1 MGEQSVNST
10 VIDQQALR
18 PRTSRPSEKWSRPG
32 GRTIRHLRGIAAL
45 LAVAGLVIAVRS
57 TGLLQGPPAMLLAG
71 VLFLLFPSAKV
82 LSQRILFNG
91 LIVTGLIPLSW
102 WIPERFL
109 GIDHGTLLL
118 AGLAGMLS
126 WWLLSARLFRPR
138 LKRLLPHIRG
148 IDALPFLAAILS
160 AFSLYTMLTIRVAAD
175 ALSIMMS
182 RWDYNSHFSIYY
194 MIRSNGGVIP
204 TIPTAADGAAWGFG
218 EYPQGFHTLLA
229 TASQI
234 LRPKIVSLDSELVS
248 YINLQ
253 AACSVFTVL
262 IVVAGMCALPAVRR
276 RQAVMATGV
285 AVAAAAWIYGPGSI
299 PVYEGFANFYLACG
313 MAAATV
319 LTLLTFQRSIPLIGV
334 VSVGAG
340 LVGIANNWLLLLSL
354 VAVVLLAKLWMI
366 GRRPTFYTRRWWIL
380 TAVTAGFIL
389 VGVGLPVLQIAPLIR
404 SSQAILEA
412 TGGIAFPDFGL
423 ALVTLAMAIVL
434 GICNRSALA
443 HTEWPQL
450 KRQRSD
456 VSLASFGLLLPIAL
470 CAWLA
475 ITQSLQNGE
484 ISYYFYKYLIAVL
497 LLAWPLSVAAA
508 ATLIPVLHRR
518 GTLRRPGRAAAL
530 GLLAVASTQVF
541 GFTVS
546 GLEDVGLPPSAKPVV
561 ELASQAAHIK
571 STPAYVHRL
580 IESARDPQSPST
592 IYIPAAGTV
601 DPVLAAR
608 WHWGMRAM
616 ASSTTTDISFRVVDI
631 AKDYTQAPQV
641 IARILEEH
649 PSMTAIVDQE
659 LFPQVH
665 DYLLQHGDASR
676 LTPLP

>member
-1 MGEQSVNST
+1 M
-10 VIDQQALR
+10 
-18 PRTSRPSEKWSRPG
+18 
-32 GRTIRHLRGIAAL
+32 
-45 LAVAGLVIAVRS
+45 LAVAGIVIALRS
-57 TGLLQGPPAMLLAG
+57 AGLLQGAPALLLAG
-71 VLFLLFPSAKV
+71 VLFLLVPTAKV

-91 LIVTGLIPLSW
+91 LIAAGLIPLSW
-102 WIPERFL
+102 WIPERIV
-109 GIDHGTLLL
+109 GTDHGTLLL
-118 AGLAGMLS
+118 AALAGLLS
-126 WWLLSARLFRPR
+126 WWILSARSIRPR
-138 LKRLLPHIRG
+138 LHRLLPRIRG
-148 IDALPFLAAILS
+148 IDALPFLAAVMS
-160 AFSLYTMLTIRVAAD
+160 ALSLYTMLTIRVAAD

-194 MIRSNGGVIP
+194 MIRRNGGVIP
-204 TIPTAADGAAWGFG
+204 TIPTEADGAAWGFG

-229 TASQI
+229 TGSQI

-248 YINLQ
+248 FINLQ

-262 IVVAGMCALPAVRR
+262 IIVAGMCALPAVRR
-276 RQAVMATGV
+276 RQAVMATGI
-285 AVAAAAWIYGPGSI
+285 AVASAAWIYGPGSI

-313 MAAATV
+313 MATATV
-319 LTLLTFQRSIPLIGV
+319 LALLTFQRRIPVIGV

-354 VAVVLLAKLWMI
+354 VAVVLLAKLWTI
-366 GRRPTFYTRRWWIL
+366 TRGPKTYGRRWWIL
-380 TAVTAGFIL
+380 TAAAAGLIL
-389 VGVGLPVLQIAPLIR
+389 LGVALPVLQIAPLIR

-423 ALVTLAMAIVL
+423 ALVTLSMALVL
-434 GICNRSALA
+434 GICNRSAMA
-443 HTEWPQL
+443 RTEWLPL
-450 KRQRSD
+450 RRERSD
-456 VSLASFGLLLPIAL
+456 VHVAAVGLLLPIAL
-470 CAWLA
+470 CVWLA
-475 ITQSLQNGE
+475 VTQSLQNGE
-484 ISYYFYKYLIAVL
+484 ISYYFHKYLIAVL

-508 ATLIPVLHRR
+508 ATLIPVVQRR
-518 GTLRRPGRAAAL
+518 GTPHRHPGRTAAL
-530 GLLAVASTQVF
+530 ALLAVTATQVF
-541 GFTVS
+541 GFTVP

-580 IESARDPQSPST
+580 IESARDPESPST

-608 WHWGMRAM
+608 WHWGMRAA
-616 ASSTTTDISFRVVDI
+616 ASSTTTDISFQVVDI

-649 PSMTAIVDQE
+649 PSMTAIVDPE

-665 DYLLQHGDASR
+665 EFLLEHGDASR
-676 LTPLP
+676 VTPVP

>member
-1 MGEQSVNST
+1 M
-10 VIDQQALR
+10 
-18 PRTSRPSEKWSRPG
+18 
-32 GRTIRHLRGIAAL
+32 
-45 LAVAGLVIAVRS
+45 LAVAGIVIALRS
-57 TGLLQGPPAMLLAG
+57 VGLLQGAPALLLAG
-71 VLFLLFPSAKV
+71 VLFLLVPTAKA

-102 WIPERFL
+102 WIPERIV
-109 GIDHGTLLL
+109 GTDHGTLLL
-118 AGLAGMLS
+118 AALAGLLS
-126 WWLLSARLFRPR
+126 WWILSARSIRPR
-138 LKRLLPHIRG
+138 LHRLLPQIRG
-148 IDALPFLAAILS
+148 IDALPFLAAVMS
-160 AFSLYTMLTIRVAAD
+160 ALSLYTMLTIRVAAD

-276 RQAVMATGV
+276 RQAVMATGI
-285 AVAAAAWIYGPGSI
+285 AIASAAWIYGPGSI

-313 MAAATV
+313 MATATV
-319 LTLLTFQRSIPLIGV
+319 LALLTFQRRIPVIGV

-354 VAVVLLAKLWMI
+354 VAVVLLAKLWAI
-366 GRRPTFYTRRWWIL
+366 SRSPKTYSRRWWIL
-380 TAVTAGFIL
+380 TAAGA
-389 VGVGLPVLQIAPLIR
+389 GVVLLGVALPVLQIAPLIR

-423 ALVTLAMAIVL
+423 ALVTLSMALVL
-434 GICNRSALA
+434 GICNRSAVA
-443 HTEWPQL
+443 RTEWLQL
-450 KRQRSD
+450 RREQSD
-456 VSLASFGLLLPIAL
+456 VHLAAVGLLLPIAL
-470 CAWLA
+470 CVWLA
-475 ITQSLQNGE
+475 VTQSLQNGE
-484 ISYYFYKYLIAVL
+484 ISYYFHKYLIAVL

-508 ATLIPVLHRR
+508 ATLIPVLQRGPTRR
-518 GTLRRPGRAAAL
+518 QPGRTAAL
-530 GLLAVASTQVF
+530 ALLAVTATQVF
-541 GFTVS
+541 GFTVA

-580 IESARDPQSPST
+580 IESARDPESPST

-608 WHWGMRAM
+608 WHWGMRAA
-616 ASSTTTDISFRVVDI
+616 ASSTTTDISFQVVDI

-649 PSMTAIVDQE
+649 PSMTAIVDPE

-665 DYLLQHGDASR
+665 EYLLEHGDASR
-676 LTPLP
+676 LTPVP

>member
-1 MGEQSVNST
+1 M
-10 VIDQQALR
+10 
-18 PRTSRPSEKWSRPG
+18 
-32 GRTIRHLRGIAAL
+32 
-45 LAVAGLVIAVRS
+45 LAVAGIVIALRS
-57 TGLLQGPPAMLLAG
+57 VGLLQGAPALLLAG
-71 VLFLLFPSAKV
+71 VLFLLVPTAKA

-102 WIPERFL
+102 WIPERIV
-109 GIDHGTLLL
+109 GTDHGTLLL
-118 AGLAGMLS
+118 AALAGLLS
-126 WWLLSARLFRPR
+126 WWILSARSIRPR
-138 LKRLLPHIRG
+138 LHRLLPQIRG
-148 IDALPFLAAILS
+148 IDALPFLAAVMS
-160 AFSLYTMLTIRVAAD
+160 ALSLYTMLTIRVAAD

-276 RQAVMATGV
+276 RQAVMATGI
-285 AVAAAAWIYGPGSI
+285 AIASAAWIYGPGSI

-313 MAAATV
+313 MATATV
-319 LTLLTFQRSIPLIGV
+319 LALLTFQRRIPVIGV

-354 VAVVLLAKLWMI
+354 VAVVLLAKLWAI
-366 GRRPTFYTRRWWIL
+366 SRSPKTYSRRWWIL
-380 TAVTAGFIL
+380 TAAGA
-389 VGVGLPVLQIAPLIR
+389 GVVLLGVALPVLQIAPLIR

-423 ALVTLAMAIVL
+423 ALVTLSMALVL
-434 GICNRSALA
+434 GICNRSAVA
-443 HTEWPQL
+443 RTEWLQL
-450 KRQRSD
+450 RREQSD
-456 VSLASFGLLLPIAL
+456 VHLAAVGLLLPIAL
-470 CAWLA
+470 CVWLA
-475 ITQSLQNGE
+475 VTQSLQNGE
-484 ISYYFYKYLIAVL
+484 ISYYFHKYLIAVL

-508 ATLIPVLHRR
+508 ATLIPVLQRGPTRR
-518 GTLRRPGRAAAL
+518 QPGRTAAL
-530 GLLAVASTQVF
+530 ALLAVTATQVF
-541 GFTVS
+541 GFTVA

-580 IESARDPQSPST
+580 IDSARDPESPST

-608 WHWGMRAM
+608 WHWGMRAA
-616 ASSTTTDISFRVVDI
+616 ASSTTTDISFQVVDI

-649 PSMTAIVDQE
+649 PSMTAIVDPE

-665 DYLLQHGDASR
+665 EYLLEHGDASR
-676 LTPLP
+676 LTPVP

>member
-1 MGEQSVNST
+1 M
-10 VIDQQALR
+10 
-18 PRTSRPSEKWSRPG
+18 
-32 GRTIRHLRGIAAL
+32 
-45 LAVAGLVIAVRS
+45 LAVAGIVIALRS
-57 TGLLQGPPAMLLAG
+57 AGLLQGAPALLLAG
-71 VLFLLFPSAKV
+71 VLFLLVPTAKV

-91 LIVTGLIPLSW
+91 LITAGLIPLSW
-102 WIPERFL
+102 WIPERIV
-109 GIDHGTLLL
+109 GTDHGTLLL
-118 AGLAGMLS
+118 AALAGLLS
-126 WWLLSARLFRPR
+126 WWILSARSIRPR
-138 LKRLLPHIRG
+138 LHRLLPQIRG
-148 IDALPFLAAILS
+148 IDALPFLAAVMS
-160 AFSLYTMLTIRVAAD
+160 ALSLYTMLTIRVAAD

-194 MIRSNGGVIP
+194 MIRRNGGVIP
-204 TIPTAADGAAWGFG
+204 TIPTEADGAAWGFG

-248 YINLQ
+248 FINLQ

-262 IVVAGMCALPAVRR
+262 IIVAGMCALPAVRR
-276 RQAVMATGV
+276 RQAVMATGI
-285 AVAAAAWIYGPGSI
+285 AVASAAWIYGPGSI

-313 MAAATV
+313 MATATV
-319 LTLLTFQRSIPLIGV
+319 LALLTFQRRIPVIGV

-354 VAVVLLAKLWMI
+354 VAVVLLAKLWTI
-366 GRRPTFYTRRWWIL
+366 SRGPKTYGRRWWIL
-380 TAVTAGFIL
+380 TATAAGLIL
-389 VGVGLPVLQIAPLIR
+389 LGVALPVLQIAPLIR

-423 ALVTLAMAIVL
+423 ALVTLSMALVL
-434 GICNRSALA
+434 GICNRSAMA
-443 HTEWPQL
+443 RTEWLPL
-450 KRQRSD
+450 RRERSD
-456 VSLASFGLLLPIAL
+456 VHVAAVGLLLPIAL
-470 CAWLA
+470 CVWLA
-475 ITQSLQNGE
+475 VTQSLQNGE
-484 ISYYFYKYLIAVL
+484 ISYYFHKYLIAVL

-508 ATLIPVLHRR
+508 ATLIPVVQRR
-518 GTLRRPGRAAAL
+518 GTQHRHPGRTAAL
-530 GLLAVASTQVF
+530 ALLAVTATQVF
-541 GFTVS
+541 GFTVP

-580 IESARDPQSPST
+580 IESARDPESPST

-608 WHWGMRAM
+608 WHWGMRAA
-616 ASSTTTDISFRVVDI
+616 ASSTTTDISFQVVDI

-649 PSMTAIVDQE
+649 PSMTAIVDPE

-665 DYLLQHGDASR
+665 EFLLEHGDASR
-676 LTPLP
+676 VTPVP

>member
-1 MGEQSVNST
+1 M
-10 VIDQQALR
+10 VIALR
-18 PRTSRPSEKWSRPG
+18 S
-32 GRTIRHLRGIAAL
+32 A
-45 LAVAGLVIAVRS
+45 
-57 TGLLQGPPAMLLAG
+57 GLLQGAPALLLAG
-71 VLFLLFPSAKV
+71 VLFLLVPTAKV

-102 WIPERFL
+102 WIPERIV
-109 GIDHGTLLL
+109 GTDHGTLLL
-118 AGLAGMLS
+118 AALAGLLS
-126 WWLLSARLFRPR
+126 WWILSARSIRPR
-138 LKRLLPHIRG
+138 LHRLLPQIRG
-148 IDALPFLAAILS
+148 IDALPFLAAVMS
-160 AFSLYTMLTIRVAAD
+160 ALSLYTMLTIRVAAD

-194 MIRSNGGVIP
+194 MIRRNGGVIP
-204 TIPTAADGAAWGFG
+204 TIPTGADGAAWGFG

-234 LRPKIVSLDSELVS
+234 LRPKILSLDSELVS

-276 RQAVMATGV
+276 RQAIMATGI
-285 AVAAAAWIYGPGSI
+285 AVASAAWIYGPGSI

-313 MAAATV
+313 MATATV
-319 LTLLTFQRSIPLIGV
+319 LALLTFQRRIPVIGV

-354 VAVVLLAKLWMI
+354 VAVVLLAKLWTI
-366 GRRPTFYTRRWWIL
+366 SRGPKTYNRRWWIL
-380 TAVTAGFIL
+380 TATAAGLIL
-389 VGVGLPVLQIAPLIR
+389 LGVALPVLQIAPLIR

-423 ALVTLAMAIVL
+423 ALVTLSMALVL
-434 GICNRSALA
+434 GICNRSAMA
-443 HTEWPQL
+443 RTEWLQL
-450 KRQRSD
+450 RRERSD
-456 VSLASFGLLLPIAL
+456 VHVAAVGLLLPIAL
-470 CAWLA
+470 CVWLA
-475 ITQSLQNGE
+475 VTQSLQNGE
-484 ISYYFYKYLIAVL
+484 ISYYFHKYLIAVL

-508 ATLIPVLHRR
+508 ATLIPVVQRR
-518 GTLRRPGRAAAL
+518 GTPHRHPGRTAAL
-530 GLLAVASTQVF
+530 ALLAVTATQVF
-541 GFTVS
+541 GFTVP

-580 IESARDPQSPST
+580 IESARDPESPST

-608 WHWGMRAM
+608 WHWGMRAA
-616 ASSTTTDISFRVVDI
+616 ASSTTTDISFQVVDI
-631 AKDYTQAPQV
+631 AKDYTQAPRV

-649 PSMTAIVDQE
+649 PSMTAIVDPD

-665 DYLLQHGDASR
+665 EFLLEHGDASR
-676 LTPLP
+676 VTPVP

>member
-1 MGEQSVNST
+1 M
-10 VIDQQALR
+10 
-18 PRTSRPSEKWSRPG
+18 
-32 GRTIRHLRGIAAL
+32 
-45 LAVAGLVIAVRS
+45 LAVAGIVIALRS
-57 TGLLQGPPAMLLAG
+57 VGLLQGAPALLLAG
-71 VLFLLFPSAKV
+71 VLFLLVPTAKA

-102 WIPERFL
+102 WIPERIV
-109 GIDHGTLLL
+109 GTDHGTLLL
-118 AGLAGMLS
+118 AALAGLLS
-126 WWLLSARLFRPR
+126 WWILSARSIRPR
-138 LKRLLPHIRG
+138 LHRLLPQIRG
-148 IDALPFLAAILS
+148 IDALPFLAAVMS
-160 AFSLYTMLTIRVAAD
+160 ALSLYTMLTIRVAAD

-276 RQAVMATGV
+276 RQAVMATGI
-285 AVAAAAWIYGPGSI
+285 AIASAAWIYGPGSI

-313 MAAATV
+313 MATATV
-319 LTLLTFQRSIPLIGV
+319 LALLTFQRRIPVIGV

-354 VAVVLLAKLWMI
+354 VAVVLLAKLWAI
-366 GRRPTFYTRRWWIL
+366 SRSPKTYSRRWWIL
-380 TAVTAGFIL
+380 TAAGA
-389 VGVGLPVLQIAPLIR
+389 GVVLLGVALPVLQIAPLIR

-423 ALVTLAMAIVL
+423 ALVTLSMALVL
-434 GICNRSALA
+434 GICNRSAVA
-443 HTEWPQL
+443 RTEWLQL
-450 KRQRSD
+450 RREQSD
-456 VSLASFGLLLPIAL
+456 VHLAAVGLLLPIAL
-470 CAWLA
+470 CVWLA
-475 ITQSLQNGE
+475 VTQSLQNGE
-484 ISYYFYKYLIAVL
+484 ISYYFHKYLIAVL

-508 ATLIPVLHRR
+508 ATLIPVLQR
-518 GTLRRPGRAAAL
+518 GTTRRQPGRTAAL
-530 GLLAVASTQVF
+530 ALLAVTATQVF
-541 GFTVS
+541 GFTVA

-580 IESARDPQSPST
+580 IESARDPESPST

-608 WHWGMRAM
+608 WHWGMRAA
-616 ASSTTTDISFRVVDI
+616 ASSTTTDISFQVVDI

-649 PSMTAIVDQE
+649 PSMTAIVDPE

-665 DYLLQHGDASR
+665 EYLLEHGDASR
-676 LTPLP
+676 LTPVP

>member
-1 MGEQSVNST
+1 M
-10 VIDQQALR
+10 VIALR
-18 PRTSRPSEKWSRPG
+18 S
-32 GRTIRHLRGIAAL
+32 A
-45 LAVAGLVIAVRS
+45 
-57 TGLLQGPPAMLLAG
+57 GLLQGAPALLLAG
-71 VLFLLFPSAKV
+71 VLFLLVPTAKV

-102 WIPERFL
+102 WIPERIV
-109 GIDHGTLLL
+109 GTDHGTLLL
-118 AGLAGMLS
+118 AALAGLLS
-126 WWLLSARLFRPR
+126 WWILSARSIRPR
-138 LKRLLPHIRG
+138 LHRLLPQIRG
-148 IDALPFLAAILS
+148 IDALPFLAAVMS
-160 AFSLYTMLTIRVAAD
+160 ALSLYTMLTIRVAAD

-194 MIRSNGGVIP
+194 MIRRNGGVIP
-204 TIPTAADGAAWGFG
+204 TIPTGADGAAWGFG

-234 LRPKIVSLDSELVS
+234 LRPKILSLDSELVS

-276 RQAVMATGV
+276 RQAIMATGI
-285 AVAAAAWIYGPGSI
+285 AVASAAWIYGPGSI

-313 MAAATV
+313 MATATV
-319 LTLLTFQRSIPLIGV
+319 LALLTFQRRIPVIGV

-354 VAVVLLAKLWMI
+354 VAVVLLAKLWTI
-366 GRRPTFYTRRWWIL
+366 SRGPKTYNRRWWIL
-380 TAVTAGFIL
+380 TATAAGLIL
-389 VGVGLPVLQIAPLIR
+389 LGVALPVLQIAPLIR

-423 ALVTLAMAIVL
+423 ALVTLSMALVL
-434 GICNRSALA
+434 GICNRSAMA
-443 HTEWPQL
+443 RTEWLPL
-450 KRQRSD
+450 RRERSD
-456 VSLASFGLLLPIAL
+456 VHVAAVGLLLPIAL
-470 CAWLA
+470 CVWLA
-475 ITQSLQNGE
+475 VTQSLQNGE
-484 ISYYFYKYLIAVL
+484 ISYYFHKYLIAVL
-497 LLAWPLSVAAA
+497 LLAWPLSAAAA
-508 ATLIPVLHRR
+508 ATLIPVVRRR
-518 GTLRRPGRAAAL
+518 GTPHRHPGRTAAL
-530 GLLAVASTQVF
+530 ALLAVTATQVF
-541 GFTVS
+541 GFTVP

-580 IESARDPQSPST
+580 IESARDPESPST

-608 WHWGMRAM
+608 WHWGMRAA
-616 ASSTTTDISFRVVDI
+616 ASSTTTDISFQVVDI
-631 AKDYTQAPQV
+631 AKDYTQAPRV

-649 PSMTAIVDQE
+649 PSMTAIVDPE

-665 DYLLQHGDASR
+665 EFLLEHGDASR
-676 LTPLP
+676 VTPVP

>member
-1 MGEQSVNST
+1 M
-10 VIDQQALR
+10 
-18 PRTSRPSEKWSRPG
+18 
-32 GRTIRHLRGIAAL
+32 
-45 LAVAGLVIAVRS
+45 LAVAGIVIALRS
-57 TGLLQGPPAMLLAG
+57 AGLLQGAPALLLAG
-71 VLFLLFPSAKV
+71 VLFLLVPTAKV

-91 LIVTGLIPLSW
+91 LIATGLIPLSW
-102 WIPERFL
+102 WIPERIV
-109 GIDHGTLLL
+109 GTDHGTLLL
-118 AGLAGMLS
+118 AALAGLLS
-126 WWLLSARLFRPR
+126 WWILSARSIRPR
-138 LKRLLPHIRG
+138 LHRLLPQIRG
-148 IDALPFLAAILS
+148 IDALPFLAAVMS
-160 AFSLYTMLTIRVAAD
+160 ALSLYTMLTIRVAAD

-194 MIRSNGGVIP
+194 MIRRNGGVIP
-204 TIPTAADGAAWGFG
+204 TIPTEADGAAWGFG

-229 TASQI
+229 TGSQI

-248 YINLQ
+248 FINLQ

-262 IVVAGMCALPAVRR
+262 IIVAGMCALPAVRR
-276 RQAVMATGV
+276 RQAVMATGI
-285 AVAAAAWIYGPGSI
+285 AVASAAWIYGPGSI

-313 MAAATV
+313 MATATV
-319 LTLLTFQRSIPLIGV
+319 LALLTFQRRIPVIGV

-354 VAVVLLAKLWMI
+354 VAVVLLAKLWTI
-366 GRRPTFYTRRWWIL
+366 SRSPKTYGRRWWIL
-380 TAVTAGFIL
+380 TATAAGLIL
-389 VGVGLPVLQIAPLIR
+389 LGVALPVLQIAPLIR

-423 ALVTLAMAIVL
+423 ALVTLSMALVL
-434 GICNRSALA
+434 GICNRSAMA
-443 HTEWPQL
+443 RTEWLPL
-450 KRQRSD
+450 RRERSD
-456 VSLASFGLLLPIAL
+456 VHVAAVGLLLPIAL
-470 CAWLA
+470 CVWLA
-475 ITQSLQNGE
+475 VTQSLQNGE
-484 ISYYFYKYLIAVL
+484 ISYYFHKYLIAVL

-508 ATLIPVLHRR
+508 ATLIPVVQRR
-518 GTLRRPGRAAAL
+518 GTQHRHPGRTAAL
-530 GLLAVASTQVF
+530 ALLAVTATQVF
-541 GFTVS
+541 GFTVP

-580 IESARDPQSPST
+580 IESARDPESPST

-608 WHWGMRAM
+608 WHWGMRAA
-616 ASSTTTDISFRVVDI
+616 ASSTTTDISFQVVDI

-649 PSMTAIVDQE
+649 PSMTAIVDPE

-665 DYLLQHGDASR
+665 EFLLEHGDASR
-676 LTPLP
+676 VTPVP

>member
-1 MGEQSVNST
+1 M
-10 VIDQQALR
+10 IALR
-18 PRTSRPSEKWSRPG
+18 S
-32 GRTIRHLRGIAAL
+32 A
-45 LAVAGLVIAVRS
+45 
-57 TGLLQGPPAMLLAG
+57 GLLQGAPALLLAG
-71 VLFLLFPSAKV
+71 VLFLLVPTAKV

-102 WIPERFL
+102 WIPERIV
-109 GIDHGTLLL
+109 GTDHGTLLL
-118 AGLAGMLS
+118 AALAGLLS
-126 WWLLSARLFRPR
+126 WWILSARSIRPR
-138 LKRLLPHIRG
+138 LHRLLPQIRG
-148 IDALPFLAAILS
+148 IDALPFLAAVMS
-160 AFSLYTMLTIRVAAD
+160 ALSLYTMLTIRVAAD

-194 MIRSNGGVIP
+194 MIRRNGGVIP
-204 TIPTAADGAAWGFG
+204 TIPTGADGAAWGFG

-234 LRPKIVSLDSELVS
+234 LRPKILSLDSELVS

-276 RQAVMATGV
+276 RQAIMATGI
-285 AVAAAAWIYGPGSI
+285 AVASAAWIYGPGSI

-313 MAAATV
+313 MATATV
-319 LTLLTFQRSIPLIGV
+319 LALLTFQRRIPVIGV

-354 VAVVLLAKLWMI
+354 VAVVLLAKLWTI
-366 GRRPTFYTRRWWIL
+366 SRGPKTYSRRWWIL
-380 TAVTAGFIL
+380 TATAAGLIL
-389 VGVGLPVLQIAPLIR
+389 LGVALPVLQIAPLIR

-423 ALVTLAMAIVL
+423 ALVTLSMALVL
-434 GICNRSALA
+434 GICNRSAMA
-443 HTEWPQL
+443 RTEWLPL
-450 KRQRSD
+450 RRERSD
-456 VSLASFGLLLPIAL
+456 VHVAAVGLLLPIAL
-470 CAWLA
+470 CVWLA
-475 ITQSLQNGE
+475 VTQSLQNGE
-484 ISYYFYKYLIAVL
+484 ISYYFHKYLIAVL

-508 ATLIPVLHRR
+508 ATLIPVVQRR
-518 GTLRRPGRAAAL
+518 GTPHRHPGRTAAL
-530 GLLAVASTQVF
+530 ALLAVTATQVF
-541 GFTVS
+541 GFTVP

-580 IESARDPQSPST
+580 IESARDPESPST

-608 WHWGMRAM
+608 WHWGMRAA
-616 ASSTTTDISFRVVDI
+616 ASSTTTDISFQVVDI
-631 AKDYTQAPQV
+631 AKDYTQAPRV

-649 PSMTAIVDQE
+649 SSMTAIVDPE

-665 DYLLQHGDASR
+665 EFLLEHGDASR
-676 LTPLP
+676 VTLVP

>member
-1 MGEQSVNST
+1 M
-10 VIDQQALR
+10 VIALR
-18 PRTSRPSEKWSRPG
+18 SE
-32 GRTIRHLRGIAAL
+32 
-45 LAVAGLVIAVRS
+45 
-57 TGLLQGPPAMLLAG
+57 GLLQGAPALLLAG
-71 VLFLLFPSAKV
+71 VLFLLVPTAKV

-102 WIPERFL
+102 WIPERIV
-109 GIDHGTLLL
+109 GTDHGTLLL
-118 AGLAGMLS
+118 AALAGLLS
-126 WWLLSARLFRPR
+126 WWIVSARSIRPR
-138 LKRLLPHIRG
+138 LHRLIPQIRG
-148 IDALPFLAAILS
+148 IDALPFLAAVMS
-160 AFSLYTMLTIRVAAD
+160 ALSLYTMLTIRVAAD

-194 MIRSNGGVIP
+194 MIRRNGGVIP
-204 TIPTAADGAAWGFG
+204 TIPTGADGAAWGFG
-218 EYPQGFHTLLA
+218 EYPQGFHALLA

-276 RQAVMATGV
+276 RQAVMATGI
-285 AVAAAAWIYGPGSI
+285 AVASAAWIYGPGWI

-313 MAAATV
+313 IATATV
-319 LTLLTFQRSIPLIGV
+319 LALLTFQRRIPVIGV

-354 VAVVLLAKLWMI
+354 VAVVLLAKLWAI
-366 GRRPTFYTRRWWIL
+366 SRGPKTYSRRWWIL
-380 TAVTAGFIL
+380 TATAAGLIL
-389 VGVGLPVLQIAPLIR
+389 LGVALPVLQIAPLIR

-423 ALVTLAMAIVL
+423 ALMTLSMALVL
-434 GICNRSALA
+434 GICNRSAMAGTGWLPLRRERSAVHLA
-443 HTEWPQL
+443 A
-450 KRQRSD
+450 
-456 VSLASFGLLLPIAL
+456 VGLLLPIAL
-470 CAWLA
+470 CVWLA
-475 ITQSLQNGE
+475 VTQSLQNGE
-484 ISYYFYKYLIAVL
+484 ISYYFHKYLIAVL

-508 ATLIPVLHRR
+508 ATLIPVLQRR
-518 GTLRRPGRAAAL
+518 GKPRRYTGRTAAL
-530 GLLAVASTQVF
+530 ALLAVTATQVF
-541 GFTVS
+541 GFTVP
-546 GLEDVGLPPSAKPVV
+546 GLEDVGLPPSAKPIV

-580 IESARDPQSPST
+580 IESARDPESPST

-608 WHWGMRAM
+608 WHWGMRAA
-616 ASSTTTDISFRVVDI
+616 ASSTTTDISFQVVDI

-649 PSMTAIVDQE
+649 PSMTAIVDPE

-665 DYLLQHGDASR
+665 GFLLEHGDASR
-676 LTPLP
+676 LTPVP

>member
-1 MGEQSVNST
+1 M
-10 VIDQQALR
+10 
-18 PRTSRPSEKWSRPG
+18 
-32 GRTIRHLRGIAAL
+32 
-45 LAVAGLVIAVRS
+45 LAVAGMVIALRS
-57 TGLLQGPPAMLLAG
+57 AGLLQGAPALLLAG
-71 VLFLLFPSAKV
+71 VLFLLVPTAKV

-91 LIVTGLIPLSW
+91 LIATGLIPLSW
-102 WIPERFL
+102 WIPERIV
-109 GIDHGTLLL
+109 GTDHGTLLL
-118 AGLAGMLS
+118 AALAGLLS
-126 WWLLSARLFRPR
+126 WWILSARSIRPR
-138 LKRLLPHIRG
+138 LHRLLPQIRG
-148 IDALPFLAAILS
+148 IDALPFLAAVMS
-160 AFSLYTMLTIRVAAD
+160 ALSLYTMLTIRVAAD

-194 MIRSNGGVIP
+194 MIRRNGGVIP
-204 TIPTAADGAAWGFG
+204 TIPTGADGAAWGFG

-248 YINLQ
+248 FINLQ

-262 IVVAGMCALPAVRR
+262 IIVAGMCALPAVRR
-276 RQAVMATGV
+276 RQAVMATGI
-285 AVAAAAWIYGPGSI
+285 AVASAAWIYGPGSI

-313 MAAATV
+313 MATATV
-319 LTLLTFQRSIPLIGV
+319 LALLTFQRRIPVIGV

-354 VAVVLLAKLWMI
+354 VAVVLLAKLWTI
-366 GRRPTFYTRRWWIL
+366 SRGPKTYCRRWWIL
-380 TAVTAGFIL
+380 TATAAGLIL
-389 VGVGLPVLQIAPLIR
+389 LGVALPVLQIAPLIR

-423 ALVTLAMAIVL
+423 ALVTLSMALVL
-434 GICNRSALA
+434 GICNRSAMA
-443 HTEWPQL
+443 RTEWLPL
-450 KRQRSD
+450 RRERSD
-456 VSLASFGLLLPIAL
+456 VHVASVGLLLPIAL
-470 CAWLA
+470 CVWLA
-475 ITQSLQNGE
+475 VTQSLQNGE
-484 ISYYFYKYLIAVL
+484 ISYYFHKYLIAVL

-508 ATLIPVLHRR
+508 ATLIPVVQRR
-518 GTLRRPGRAAAL
+518 GTPHRHPGRTAAL
-530 GLLAVASTQVF
+530 ALLAVTATQVF
-541 GFTVS
+541 GFTVP

-580 IESARDPQSPST
+580 IESARDPESPST

-608 WHWGMRAM
+608 WHWGMRAA
-616 ASSTTTDISFRVVDI
+616 ASSTTTDISFQVVDI
-631 AKDYTQAPQV
+631 AKDYAQAPQV

-649 PSMTAIVDQE
+649 PSMTAIVDPE

-665 DYLLQHGDASR
+665 EFLLEHGDASR
-676 LTPLP
+676 VTPVP

>member
-1 MGEQSVNST
+1 M
-10 VIDQQALR
+10 
-18 PRTSRPSEKWSRPG
+18 
-32 GRTIRHLRGIAAL
+32 
-45 LAVAGLVIAVRS
+45 LAVAGIVIALRS
-57 TGLLQGPPAMLLAG
+57 AGLLQGAPALLLAG
-71 VLFLLFPSAKV
+71 VLFLLFPTAKV

-91 LIVTGLIPLSW
+91 LIATGLIPLSW
-102 WIPERFL
+102 WIPERIV
-109 GIDHGTLLL
+109 GTDHGTLLL
-118 AGLAGMLS
+118 AALAGLLS
-126 WWLLSARLFRPR
+126 WWILSARSIRPR
-138 LKRLLPHIRG
+138 LHRLLPQIRG
-148 IDALPFLAAILS
+148 IDALPFLAAVMS
-160 AFSLYTMLTIRVAAD
+160 ALSLYTMLTIRVAAD

-194 MIRSNGGVIP
+194 MIRRNGGVIP
-204 TIPTAADGAAWGFG
+204 TIPTEADGAAWGFG

-229 TASQI
+229 TGSQI

-248 YINLQ
+248 FINLQ

-262 IVVAGMCALPAVRR
+262 IIVAGMCALPAVRR
-276 RQAVMATGV
+276 RQAVMATGI
-285 AVAAAAWIYGPGSI
+285 AVASAAWIYGPGSI

-313 MAAATV
+313 MATATV
-319 LTLLTFQRSIPLIGV
+319 LALLAFQRRIPVIGV

-354 VAVVLLAKLWMI
+354 VAVVLLAKLWTI
-366 GRRPTFYTRRWWIL
+366 SRSPKTYGRRWWIL
-380 TAVTAGFIL
+380 TATAAGLIL
-389 VGVGLPVLQIAPLIR
+389 LGVALPVLQIAPLIR

-423 ALVTLAMAIVL
+423 ALVTLSMALVL
-434 GICNRSALA
+434 GICNRSAMA
-443 HTEWPQL
+443 RTEWLPL
-450 KRQRSD
+450 RRERSD
-456 VSLASFGLLLPIAL
+456 VHVAAVGLLLPIAL
-470 CAWLA
+470 CVWLA
-475 ITQSLQNGE
+475 VTQSLQNGE
-484 ISYYFYKYLIAVL
+484 ISYYFHKYLIAVL

-508 ATLIPVLHRR
+508 ATLIPVVQRR
-518 GTLRRPGRAAAL
+518 GTQHRHPGRTAAL
-530 GLLAVASTQVF
+530 ALLAVTATQVF
-541 GFTVS
+541 GFTVP

-580 IESARDPQSPST
+580 IESARDPESPST

-608 WHWGMRAM
+608 WHWGMRAA
-616 ASSTTTDISFRVVDI
+616 ASSTTTDISFQVVDI

-649 PSMTAIVDQE
+649 PSMTAIVDPE

-665 DYLLQHGDASR
+665 EFLLEHGDASR
-676 LTPLP
+676 VTPVP

>member
-1 MGEQSVNST
+1 M
-10 VIDQQALR
+10 
-18 PRTSRPSEKWSRPG
+18 
-32 GRTIRHLRGIAAL
+32 
-45 LAVAGLVIAVRS
+45 LAVAGIVIALRS
-57 TGLLQGPPAMLLAG
+57 VGLLQGAPALLLAG
-71 VLFLLFPSAKV
+71 VLFLLVPTAKA

-102 WIPERFL
+102 WIPERIV
-109 GIDHGTLLL
+109 GTDHGTLLL
-118 AGLAGMLS
+118 AALAGLLS
-126 WWLLSARLFRPR
+126 WWILSARSIRPR
-138 LKRLLPHIRG
+138 LHRLLPQIRG
-148 IDALPFLAAILS
+148 IDALPFLAAVMS
-160 AFSLYTMLTIRVAAD
+160 ALSLYTMLTTRVAAD

-276 RQAVMATGV
+276 RQAVMATGI
-285 AVAAAAWIYGPGSI
+285 AIASAAWIYGPGSI

-313 MAAATV
+313 MATATV
-319 LTLLTFQRSIPLIGV
+319 LALLTFQRRIPVIGV
-334 VSVGAG
+334 LSVGAG

-354 VAVVLLAKLWMI
+354 VAVVLLAKLWAI
-366 GRRPTFYTRRWWIL
+366 SRSPKTYSRRWWIL
-380 TAVTAGFIL
+380 TAAGA
-389 VGVGLPVLQIAPLIR
+389 GVVLLGVALPVLQIAPLIR

-423 ALVTLAMAIVL
+423 ALVTLSMALVL
-434 GICNRSALA
+434 GICNRSAVA
-443 HTEWPQL
+443 RTEWLQL
-450 KRQRSD
+450 RREQSD
-456 VSLASFGLLLPIAL
+456 VHLAAVGLLLPIAL
-470 CAWLA
+470 CVWLA
-475 ITQSLQNGE
+475 VTQSLQNGE
-484 ISYYFYKYLIAVL
+484 ISYYFHKYLIAVL

-508 ATLIPVLHRR
+508 ATLIPVLQRGPTRR
-518 GTLRRPGRAAAL
+518 QPGRTAAL
-530 GLLAVASTQVF
+530 ALLAVTATQVF
-541 GFTVS
+541 GFTVA

-580 IESARDPQSPST
+580 IESARDPESPST

-608 WHWGMRAM
+608 WHWGMRAA
-616 ASSTTTDISFRVVDI
+616 ASSTTTDISFQVVDI

-649 PSMTAIVDQE
+649 PSMTAIVDPE

-665 DYLLQHGDASR
+665 EYLLEHGDASR
-676 LTPLP
+676 LTPVP